1 MNITI
6 NRNSETPIYLQI
18 AGTIKNMIEKNELV
32 KGYKLPGER
41 QLASELGVH
50 RNTVVKAYG
59 ELVSEGLLTASRQ
72 APKGY
77 FVQSAVNSWN
87 FNNRFFPLEKMIRYH
102 YNEREKRFQEI
113 FKDSVDKGYISFGG
127 IVMDKKVNPAG
138 DMGSIVK
145 HMLQLD

>member
-50 RNTVVKAYG
+50 RNTVVKA
-59 ELVSEGLLTASRQ
+59 
-72 APKGY
+72 
-77 FVQSAVNSWN
+77 
-87 FNNRFFPLEKMIRYH
+87 
-102 YNEREKRFQEI
+102 
-113 FKDSVDKGYISFGG
+113 
-127 IVMDKKVNPAG
+127 
-138 DMGSIVK
+138 
-145 HMLQLD
+145 